1 MKRLSLLFTTL
12 LLLLSAGPVLAAQAK
27 ITWYGHAAF
36 KVVTPSGKVLLVDP
50 WISNPSNPNA
60 KKDLGELKKVDLI
73 LLTHGHGDHIG
84 DTVDIA
90 KTTGARLVAV
100 PELQKA
106 MVAYK
111 GFPEKQIDR
120 TTTGSF
126 GGTVSLLDGEVTVLF
141 VPAVHGG
148 GMDTDKGSV
157 YAGHPGGFLIS
168 VKNGPRIYHTGD
180 TDLFN
185 DMALLKGQVDMMLLC
200 IGDKFTMGPVRA
212 AQSVEMIRPKMAVP
226 MHFGTNPALSG
237 PVRHTGTVPQGAAAL
252 WPGTSDAPD
261 EGGRDHHLEIKIP
274 DYTPAKIYLA
284 LWTDTDV

>member
-1 MKRLSLLFTTL
+1 MKRLCL
-12 LLLLSAGPVLAAQAK
+12 LLTALILLVSAVPALAAQAK

-50 WISNPSNPNA
+50 WISNPSNLNA
-60 KKDLGELKKVDLI
+60 KKDLEELQKVDLI

-84 DTVDIA
+84 DTVEIA
-90 KTTGARLVAV
+90 KKSGARLVAV

-106 MVAYK
+106 MVAHK

-120 TTTGSF
+120 ATTGSF
-126 GGTVSLLDGEVTVLF
+126 GGTISLLDGEVTVLF

-148 GMDTDKGSV
+148 GMDTEQGPV

-185 DMALLKGQVDMMLLC
+185 DMALLKGKVDMMLLC
-200 IGDKFTMGPVRA
+200 IGDKFTMGPLRA
-212 AQSVEMIRPKMAVP
+212 AQSVDMIRPKMAVP
-226 MHFGTNPALSG
+226 MHFGTFPAL
-237 PVRHTGTVPQGAAAL
+237 TGTPEQFYKELRKYG
-252 WPGTSDAPD
+252 
-261 EGGRDHHLEIKIP
+261 LELLMRQMKVGETITWK
-274 DYTPAKIYLA
+274 
-284 LWTDTDV
+284 